1 MSCIRGRHGRSFAP
15 AHRAFSQPLYPAQC
29 SLQGRSALFIRSARR
44 QVLCWVYRAIRTGKH
59 VSADRTAPS
68 RPRTASSPVIAAR
81 LITQCP
87 TPARRRSRLSI
98 ARCSATAMGISRPAH
113 APKTP
118 RARGSALPAVCAC
131 RHASGAAALMPPEV
145 PRAAFPSL
153 APRDRDPEREQGALT
168 AAGSGFRLR
177 LAGAAR
183 HDHAARCTVRP
194 GPR

>member
-1 MSCIRGRHGRSFAP
+1 MSCIRGRHGRSFTP
-15 AHRAFSQPLYPAQC
+15 AHRVFSQLLYPAQC
-29 SLQGRSALFIRSARR
+29 SPRAARLYLIRRARR
-44 QVLCWVYRAIRTGKH
+44 QVLCWVNRAIRTVKH
-59 VSADRTAPS
+59 VSADRTARS
-68 RPRTASSPVIAAR
+68 RPHTASSPVIAAC

-87 TPARRRSRLSI
+87 TPARCRSRLSI
-98 ARCSATAMGISRPAH
+98 ARCSATAMGISGLAH
-113 APKTP
+113 TPKTP